1 MVASNQSHAA
11 NSPQSAQFPHLR
23 TLYDS
28 SNFNIACPNRGCS
41 TSHDDESVWHSG
53 LPEVV
58 NVLQHDTLFKQLF
71 LDLFV
76 LTFFMIVEG
85 GRHRST
91 VYHDHSLPWNRP
103 REQGVDQ
110 TDR

>member
-11 NSPQSAQFPHLR
+11 NAPQSAQIPYPG

-28 SNFNIACPNRGCS
+28 SNFNIACSNRSCG

-58 NVLQHDTLFKQLF
+58 NVLQHDTLFEQLF

-76 LTFFMIVEG
+76 LP
-85 GRHRST
+85 S
-91 VYHDHSLPWNRP
+91 S
-103 REQGVDQ
+103 
-110 TDR
+110 